1 MDKIVTYDWMKSFGS
16 VDQQLI
22 YSSERYFEVITE
34 VAEPHLASA
43 TSKTIGMPGLTLDN
57 LIIRR
62 RNELSLV
69 DVTERKN
76 IMSSF
81 VISGHVSSTF
91 DFGAK
96 HAKIENSKHGFQY
109 SSGYKA
115 EHRIVSDQFHALSI
129 DITPEFFE
137 SLMTDHS
144 GDVDRIY
151 DHFARGGAQRNVLP
165 LRPRMQEIIN
175 NIIHCPFKGATRYLF
190 LESKV
195 LELLVLQIDQLNTT
209 KLSRSSCAD
218 VEKLFAVREF
228 IENNYLE
235 VLSLDALCKSFSLNE
250 FKLKK
255 GYREL
260 FNMTVFGH
268 INSLRM
274 DKARQLISQ
283 RNMTI
288 SEISDFIG
296 YSNIGSFSAEYKK
309 RFGYS
314 PSKYFY

>member
-96 HAKIENSKHGFQY
+96 HAKIENSKH
-109 SSGYKA
+109 
-115 EHRIVSDQFHALSI
+115 
-129 DITPEFFE
+129 
-137 SLMTDHS
+137 
-144 GDVDRIY
+144 
-151 DHFARGGAQRNVLP
+151 
-165 LRPRMQEIIN
+165 
-175 NIIHCPFKGATRYLF
+175 
-190 LESKV
+190 
-195 LELLVLQIDQLNTT
+195 
-209 KLSRSSCAD
+209 
-218 VEKLFAVREF
+218 
-228 IENNYLE
+228 
-235 VLSLDALCKSFSLNE
+235 
-250 FKLKK
+250 
-255 GYREL
+255 
-260 FNMTVFGH
+260 
-268 INSLRM
+268 
-274 DKARQLISQ
+274 
-283 RNMTI
+283 
-288 SEISDFIG
+288 
-296 YSNIGSFSAEYKK
+296 
-309 RFGYS
+309 
-314 PSKYFY
+314 